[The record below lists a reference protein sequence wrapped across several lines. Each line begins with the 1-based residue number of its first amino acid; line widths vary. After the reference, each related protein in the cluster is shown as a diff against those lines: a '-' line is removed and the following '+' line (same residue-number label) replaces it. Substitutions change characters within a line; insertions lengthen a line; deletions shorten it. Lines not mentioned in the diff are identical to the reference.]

1 MRTGINIR
9 NGATRPSGETGNP
22 PAEAIRETP
31 APIFAG
37 ALLFG
42 LIGAA
47 IGAASM
53 PYDGGTG
60 AARGAAI
67 FGALGAALGGVFV
80 ASKQADALAIRTGII
95 DNCLRARG
103 YTVRS

>member
-1 MRTGINIR
+1 
-9 NGATRPSGETGNP
+9 
-22 PAEAIRETP
+22 
-31 APIFAG
+31 
-37 ALLFG
+37 
-42 LIGAA
+42 
-47 IGAASM
+47 M

-67 FGALGAALGGVFV
+67 FGALGAALGGLSV

-103 YTVRS
+103 YNGPLVT